1 MKTLLAIAAAVLPGL
16 ALAGVCGPDREADIE
31 VFEQAKAA
39 FFDTDYRTFADIAGD
54 FFPGIDARYDS
65 LFGQLERAIP
75 DGYDRCETVLQRREA
90 PGFHQELIF
99 YFPKGSPAPMAL
111 LLIAAEWAGAISPL
125 KTCSATM
132 PAMFTGSLAE
142 LNGGA

>member
-111 LLIAAEWAGAISPL
+111 LLIAAETDGQARLVEFTYNTSLSEVFSEL
-125 KTCSATM
+125 K
-132 PAMFTGSLAE
+132 
-142 LNGGA
+142 